1 VAEPFGQV
9 ASPAAL
15 PVPGLEIGLG
25 RGQRGLRAA
34 RVGLNRWC
42 LSVGPSAEAAAQVA
56 VQQAGALP
64 SQVLQQADGR
74 GPLVQVAIELDLCGA
89 WLTVA
94 NAGPCR
100 PVAVRRAGWVDL
112 RGHEAP
118 VLGWDTAHPYCDDR
132 VGLGPG
138 DALVMV
144 PAGRRP
150 AVAGGSAGEGG
161 VDGDDPILD
170 VLLERGASFG
180 PPSAD
185 DLDGVLLP
193 RTDGEAV
200 PIVVIRVPDDLGEDR
215 HGQLAAALGVERHEL
230 ELPGHPLGDLQP
242 DLWSQPPS
250 PPRTA
255 QLHLPPSLAKVKE
268 VRALLDRML
277 RSWRIADRV
286 AGDDV
291 ALLASEVVT
300 NAVRHTGTTVKVSV
314 RDGSPAAPNLLPAA
328 RDRIGGRG
336 MFLVDTLASAWG
348 TTATADG
355 KVVWFEV
362 PIAPRI
368 A

>member
-1 VAEPFGQV
+1 VD
-9 ASPAAL
+9 
-15 PVPGLEIGLG
+15 
-25 RGQRGLRAA
+25 
-34 RVGLNRWC
+34 LNRWC
-42 LSVGPSAEAAAQVA
+42 LSIGPSADIAAHLAAGQP
-56 VQQAGALP
+56 GALP
-64 SQVLQQADGR
+64 SQVLQQAAGS

-112 RGHEAP
+112 RGHQAP
-118 VLGWDTAHPYCDDR
+118 LLGSDPGHRYCDDR

-138 DALVMV
+138 DALVLV
-144 PAGRRP
+144 PGGRRP
-150 AVAGGSAGEGG
+150 GVATGSAGHAAG

-170 VLLERGASFG
+170 VLLERGARSG
-180 PPSAD
+180 RPSAD
-185 DLDGVLLP
+185 DLDRVLP
-193 RTDGEAV
+193 GADAASV
-200 PIVVIRVPDDLGEDR
+200 PIVVLRVPADLGEDR

-255 QLHLPPSLAKVKE
+255 QLHLPPSLAKAKE

-277 RSWRIADRV
+277 SSWRIADRV

-300 NAVRHTGTTVKVSV
+300 NAVRHSGTDATVTLRYTGTTVKVSV

-328 RDRIGGRG
+328 RDRTGGRG

-348 TTATADG
+348 TTPTPDG

-362 PIAPRI
+362 PVA
-368 A
+368 AATA